1 MKYILFIIIALALW
15 ITAPLWMVE
24 RSSAPTETE
33 IDSYIEKKNEDAAV
47 LTAKEAEDLR
57 KFIEKFGEK
66 PKIRY
71 STGTPIL
78 VQNYWKKN
86 FKHPEA
92 VVELRCTPLKQTD
105 KGWMTVCDF
114 RAKEDSAGLSIYQDV
129 YYINKGIV
137 SK

>member
-1 MKYILFIIIALALW
+1 MKYVLFIIIAATLW
-15 ITAPLWMVE
+15 ITAPLWMVDH
-24 RSSAPTETE
+24 SADTLQTKV
-33 IDSYIEKKNEDAAV
+33 DVYIEKKNEEV
-47 LTAKEAEDLR
+47 SKLTTKEAEDLR

-92 VVELRCTPLKQTD
+92 IVELRCTPLKKSD
-105 KGWMTVCDF
+105 KGWMTVCDY

>member
-1 MKYILFIIIALALW
+1 MKYVLFIIIAIVLW
-15 ITAPLWMVE
+15 ITTPFWMVDHTKN
-24 RSSAPTETE
+24 SAKTN
-33 IDSYIEKKNEDAAV
+33 IDDYIIEKKEEASE
-47 LTAKEAEDLR
+47 LSAKESEKLR
-57 KFIEKFGEK
+57 KFVEKFGEK
-66 PKIRY
+66 PKVRH

-92 VVELRCTPLKQTD
+92 VVELKCTPLRESD
-105 KGWMTVCDF
+105 KGWMTVCDY